1 MLITPTNEPPL
12 DPTNII
18 SSFLRTIRGKL
29 TPPDLTQIHPTGFR
43 FPPRSTTHR
52 FTVQKPSQDDNG
64 PPQKGPRG
72 YEERCDYVSPSS
84 STLYASKIGTVSHA
98 SDKIQL
104 AGRMASPIPPK
115 VFAKSFYHL
124 EGTPHFL

>member
-1 MLITPTNEPPL
+1 MNLQP

-52 FTVQKPSQDDNG
+52 FTVQKPSQGDMVPLKRVPEVMRNDVIMFH
-64 PPQKGPRG
+64 PVVQRF
-72 YEERCDYVSPSS
+72 
-84 STLYASKIGTVSHA
+84 TL
-98 SDKIQL
+98 Q
-104 AGRMASPIPPK
+104 R
-115 VFAKSFYHL
+115 
-124 EGTPHFL
+124 